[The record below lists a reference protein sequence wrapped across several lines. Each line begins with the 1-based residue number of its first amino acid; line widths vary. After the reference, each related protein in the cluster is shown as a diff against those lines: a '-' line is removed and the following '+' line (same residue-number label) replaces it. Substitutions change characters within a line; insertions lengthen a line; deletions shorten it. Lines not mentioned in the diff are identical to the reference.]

1 MYTIKIFR
9 QDYFVNFCNILIGGE
24 KGGTGKST
32 IATNLAVMLRIAGV
46 DTHLI
51 DCDRQKTSL
60 KFASRR
66 ATQKIFPSLVCT
78 HLSGEQLQI
87 PIIDLAEKYEAVIID
102 CGGQDSVEL
111 RSSMIT
117 PCIDL
122 MIVPIQAGY
131 FDLETLVNMNNLV
144 RVSKMYNKDLQVKCL
159 INRVPSHK
167 LITVAQEAKTFIND
181 ELEYLSLL
189 ETILHDRVSFSYSV
203 AKGLSVVE
211 YEKISKRDGKG
222 ANEMML
228 LYKEITGEDFPIM
241 NISDL
246 DKSLEIENA

>member
-1 MYTIKIFR
+1 
-9 QDYFVNFCNILIGGE
+9 
-24 KGGTGKST
+24 
-32 IATNLAVMLRIAGV
+32 
-46 DTHLI
+46 
-51 DCDRQKTSL
+51 
-60 KFASRR
+60 
-66 ATQKIFPSLVCT
+66 
-78 HLSGEQLQI
+78 
-87 PIIDLAEKYEAVIID
+87 
-102 CGGQDSVEL
+102 
-111 RSSMIT
+111 
-117 PCIDL
+117 
-122 MIVPIQAGY
+122 
-131 FDLETLVNMNNLV
+131 
-144 RVSKMYNKDLQVKCL
+144 MYNKDLQVKCL

-167 LITVAQEAKTFIND
+167 LITVAQEAKIFIND

-228 LYKEITGEDFPIM
+228 LYKEITGEDFPVM